1 MNLKISTGKIIINHN
16 NYKKWNISNDKLRVG
31 VIGYGIQG
39 QGDRNTALKV
49 PGVELAGMCDLYT
62 GRLENARELYGKD
75 LFITKDYR
83 ELLNRNDIDAVT
95 IAPSDSWHTCITK
108 DALQKG
114 KE

>member
-1 MNLKISTGKIIINHN
+1 MNLKISSGKIIINHN

-31 VIGYGIQG
+31 VIGFGIQG
-39 QGDRNTALKV
+39 HGDRNAVLKV

-83 ELLNRNDIDAVT
+83 ELLNRNDIDAVI
-95 IAPSDSWHTCITK
+95 IAPSDNWHTCITK